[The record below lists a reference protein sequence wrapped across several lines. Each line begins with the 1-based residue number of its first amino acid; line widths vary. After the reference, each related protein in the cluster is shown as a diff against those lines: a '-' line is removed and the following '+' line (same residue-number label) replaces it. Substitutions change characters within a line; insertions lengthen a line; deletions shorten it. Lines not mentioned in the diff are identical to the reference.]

1 MEKQVKV
8 IILSSIFVRGEMF
21 EVGSEVE
28 VNEREAKE
36 LISRGV
42 ATDETNIAIEEDT
55 LKTLEEMTVK
65 ELIDYAT
72 ELGIEVPKNPKKQEL
87 IDLINSDD
95 IEE

>member
-1 MEKQVKV
+1 MEKLVKV

-28 VNEREAKE
+28 VNEIEAKE

-42 ATDETNIAIEEDT
+42 ATDETNIAIEEDN
-55 LKTLEEMTVK
+55 LKPIEEMTKK
-65 ELIDYAT
+65 ELVDYASSIGLEASDKLT
-72 ELGIEVPKNPKKQEL
+72 KQEL

>member
-1 MEKQVKV
+1 MEKLVKV
-8 IILSSIFVRGEMF
+8 IILSSIFVRGEML

-42 ATDETNIAIEEDT
+42 ATDETNIAIEEDN
-55 LKTLEEMTVK
+55 LKPIEEMTKK
-65 ELIDYAT
+65 ELLEYAASI
-72 ELGIEVPKNPKKQEL
+72 GIEASDKLNKQEI

>member
-1 MEKQVKV
+1 MEKSVKV

-28 VNEREAKE
+28 VNEREARE
-36 LISRGV
+36 FISRGV
-42 ATDETNIAIEEDT
+42 ATDETNIAIEEDN
-55 LKTLEEMTVK
+55 LKPIEEMTKK
-65 ELIDYAT
+65 ELVDYASSIGLEASDKLT
-72 ELGIEVPKNPKKQEL
+72 KQEL

>member
-1 MEKQVKV
+1 MEKSVKV

-42 ATDETNIAIEEDT
+42 ATDETNIAIEEDN
-55 LKTLEEMTVK
+55 LKPIEEMTKK
-65 ELIDYAT
+65 ELVDYASSIGLEASDKLT
-72 ELGIEVPKNPKKQEL
+72 KQEL
-87 IDLINSDD
+87 NDLINSDD

>member
-1 MEKQVKV
+1 MEKLVKV

-21 EVGSEVE
+21 EVGTEVE

-42 ATDETNIAIEEDT
+42 ATDETNIAIEEDN
-55 LKTLEEMTVK
+55 LKPIEEMTKK
-65 ELIDYAT
+65 ELVDYANSI
-72 ELGIEVPKNPKKQEL
+72 GIEASDKLTKQEL
-87 IDLINSDD
+87 INLINSDD

>member
-1 MEKQVKV
+1 MEKRIKV
-8 IILSSIFVRGEMF
+8 TILSSIFVRGEMF
-21 EVGSEVE
+21 KEGQEVE

-42 ATDETNIAIEEDT
+42 ATDETNIAIKEDN
-55 LKTLEEMTVK
+55 LKPIEEMTKK
-65 ELIDYAT
+65 ELVDYASSIGLEASDKLT
-72 ELGIEVPKNPKKQEL
+72 KQEL

>member
-1 MEKQVKV
+1 MEKLVKV

-42 ATDETNIAIEEDT
+42 ATDEADISIEEDT

-65 ELIDYAT
+65 ELVDYAI
-72 ELGIEVPKNPKKQEL
+72 ELGIEVPKKITKQEL